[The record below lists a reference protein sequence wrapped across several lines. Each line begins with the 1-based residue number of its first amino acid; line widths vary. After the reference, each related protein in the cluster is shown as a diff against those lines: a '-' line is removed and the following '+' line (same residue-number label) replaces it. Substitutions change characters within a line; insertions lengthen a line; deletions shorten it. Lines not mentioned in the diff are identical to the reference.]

1 MIVYLDK
8 ENLRKNVYDILNIF
22 YDRDDF
28 SFLEDK
34 DRADIIIEDKKISY
48 KDEKIELKNKLDM
61 KIYLYEILEKITGKS
76 SDWGILT
83 GSKPSK
89 LLKNHILDDLRNIY
103 KLKENKI
110 DLLKSVRESQDKLD
124 FNEDDFNIY
133 INIPF
138 CPKRCSYCSYPT
150 IVSNTVDKKT
160 YVKTLIK
167 EIEEINIPKNLDTVY
182 IGGGTPSNLDIGDI
196 GKILESIND
205 KFTYREFTFEAGR
218 EDTLDFDK
226 LRLLKKMGVERIS
239 LNPQTFSQSVLE
251 KVKRPID
258 LDNFVKIYE
267 FSKEL
272 GFIVNM
278 DFIIGLFG
286 ENRESFRKNF
296 DILKKLNPDN
306 ITFHALAQ
314 KVGSKFFE
322 EDINGDRKEAIAIS
336 KDIENFTK
344 ENSYK
349 PYYLYRQKNII
360 GNLENVGYEKNGTA
374 QRYNILIN
382 EELEN
387 IIGLGMNSN
396 SKLMNGK
403 KHRNSRNLRDYYENI
418 DRQINKKNKM
428 VEEFLILK
436 N

>member
-1 MIVYLDK
+1 MRIYLDK

-22 YDRDDF
+22 YDRDEF
-28 SFLEDK
+28 SFVEDK

-48 KDEKIELKNKLDM
+48 KDKKIDLKNKLDM
-61 KIYLYEILEKITGKS
+61 KISLYETLEKITGKS

-89 LLKNHILDDLRNIY
+89 LLKNHTLDDLRNIY

-110 DLLKSVRESQDKLD
+110 DLLKSVKESQDRLD
-124 FNEDDFNIY
+124 FNENAFNIY

-160 YVKTLIK
+160 YVETLIK
-167 EIEEINIPKNLDTVY
+167 EIKEMSLPKKLDTVY

-196 GKILESIND
+196 ERILESINN
-205 KFTYREFTFEAGR
+205 KFTYKEFTFEAGR

-226 LRLLKKMGVERIS
+226 LRLLRKMGVERIS
-239 LNPQTFSQSVLE
+239 LNPQTFTQSVLE
-251 KVKRPID
+251 KVDRPID
-258 LDNFVKIYE
+258 FDNFVKIYD

-286 ENRESFRKNF
+286 ESRESFRENF
-296 DILKKLNPDN
+296 KILKKLNPDN

-322 EDINGDRKEAIAIS
+322 EDINGDKGQALNIS
-336 KDIENFTK
+336 KDIEKFTK

-360 GNLENVGYEKNGTA
+360 GNLENVGYEKNNTA

-396 SKLMNGK
+396 SKLTNGK

-418 DRQINKKNKM
+418 EDEIVKKNILIKD
-428 VEEFLILK
+428 FL
-436 N
+436 NNTN